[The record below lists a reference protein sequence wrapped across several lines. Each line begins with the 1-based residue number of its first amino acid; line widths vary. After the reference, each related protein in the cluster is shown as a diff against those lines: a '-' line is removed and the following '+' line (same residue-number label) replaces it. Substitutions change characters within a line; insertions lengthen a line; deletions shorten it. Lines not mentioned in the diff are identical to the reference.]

1 MKFLDKIRIGIY
13 HASYHR
19 NMKKAQ
25 KSQTKRDL
33 NNFKKYVYK
42 AEDAWKKIVTIK
54 RKYNNE

>member
-1 MKFLDKIRIGIY
+1 
-13 HASYHR
+13 
-19 NMKKAQ
+19 MKKAQ

>member
-13 HASYHR
+13 HATYHR
-19 NMKKAQ
+19 NYKKALLA
-25 KSQTKRDL
+25 KDDKDL
-33 NNFKKYVYK
+33 VKFKKYVYK